1 MKMKSELSS
10 GRGWFRPGPPADAR
24 LPNGP
29 PPVTRL
35 SGSRSLHQDRLLGH
49 NVALVP
55 WLSLI
60 GSAYTG
66 KLSLEFAR

>member
-1 MKMKSELSS
+1 
-10 GRGWFRPGPPADAR
+10 
-24 LPNGP
+24 
-29 PPVTRL
+29 
-35 SGSRSLHQDRLLGH
+35 LHQDRLLGH
-49 NVALVP
+49 NVGLVP